1 MKACHKKVR
10 KIIIMMILTQNLLF
24 ARHCSKLFRY
34 TDTFG
39 TTTLGGRY
47 YYYFHIIR
55 VKEIDTK

>member
-1 MKACHKKVR
+1 
-10 KIIIMMILTQNLLF
+10 MMILTQNLLF